1 MAKRNLVIWMVVIYS
16 LSSAVVLGQSDSPA
30 STTAMPSFLYT
41 ANSSENDI
49 SGYAIDG
56 TTGSLTPIAGSPF
69 AASNSIYMTLDSDG
83 NFAYVGGGSFSVIST
98 YAVNSQTGFLTLVN
112 TLPQQTYGVT
122 GLTITPKDIF
132 AYVANALGLVAYEV
146 EKKSGFLTDIAQ
158 PQISIGPVS
167 NGLIRGAVHPSGKFA
182 YFAYPGF
189 NSVSAYALNRGKG
202 TLIEIP
208 GSPFSAGNLPSDLA
222 AEPCGQF
229 LYAINTFS
237 NNVSAYAIDRQ
248 TGSLSPVPGSPFA
261 AQNQPIGIA
270 IDPLGHF
277 VFAVNRYSNNV
288 SVYAIDRSTGSLAEV
303 SGSPFQTGLGPV
315 AVRVDPSGKFVYTAN
330 FDVLPTNVSSVS
342 GFALDPTTGA
352 LTPVPGS
359 PFLAGRNPNDIAI
372 TGQRQACKQNS
383 VDD

>member
-1 MAKRNLVIWMVVIYS
+1 MLAICLLI
-16 LSSAVVLGQSDSPA
+16 AVVVLAQNGTPA
-30 STTAMPSFLYT
+30 STTAVPSFLYT

-69 AASNSIYMTLDSDG
+69 AASNSIYMTLDSDSD
-83 NFAYVGGGSFSVIST
+83 FAYVGGGSFSVIST
-98 YAVNSQTGFLTLVN
+98 FAINSQTGFLTLVN

-122 GLTITPKDIF
+122 GLTLTPKDRF
-132 AYVANALGLVAYEV
+132 AYVANTLGVVGYEV

-158 PQISIGPVS
+158 PQITVGPVS
-167 NGLIRGAVHPSGKFA
+167 NGLIRGAVHPSGKLA
-182 YFAYPGF
+182 YFAYPDF
-189 NSVSAYALNRGKG
+189 NSVSAYDLDRGSG
-202 TLIEIP
+202 TLTAIP
-208 GSPFSAGNLPSDLA
+208 GSPFSTGDRPVDLA
-222 AEPCGQF
+222 VEPCGQF
-229 LYAINTFS
+229 LYTANLFS
-237 NNVSAYAIDRQ
+237 NDVSAYAIDRE

-277 VFAVNRYSNNV
+277 VFAVNRYLDNV
-288 SVYAIDRSTGSLAEV
+288 SVYAIDRSTGSLTQV
-303 SGSPFQTGLGPV
+303 SGSPFQTGRGPV

-342 GFALDPTTGA
+342 GFTLDSTSGDM
-352 LTPVPGS
+352 TPVPGS

-372 TGQRQACKQNS
+372 TGQRQACNQNS